1 MSDEYPSWRE
11 ALFSDDKIANIRC
24 AIKYV
29 FWHGAYLL
37 LALLGVL
44 LVAGAKVLDTLSRS
58 GGNRAVGGVKRGLGD
73 SRVKKTARY
82 IFGALMVVYV
92 AGVIAYGVYLFIT
105 ILLANPVTTIFWSV
119 VLVGGTIAL
128 LLGWAYG
135 GPRIKS
141 ALARSRATVARGANR
156 AGQRAAQTPGIRR
169 VYGRCPVS
177 MNQEP
182 KWFKNVFGED

>member
-1 MSDEYPSWRE
+1 MTDEYPSWRE

-44 LVAGAKVLDTLSRS
+44 LVAGAKVLDALSRS

-73 SRVKKTARY
+73 SRVKKAARY
-82 IFGALMVVYV
+82 VFGTLMVVYV

-105 ILLANPVTTIFWSV
+105 ILLANPATTIFWTV
-119 VLVGGTIAL
+119 AIVGGSIAL

-141 ALARSRATVARGANR
+141 ALRR
-156 AGQRAAQTPGIRR
+156 AGGATASAASKAGTKAAETPGIRR
-169 VYGRCPVS
+169 VYGNCPVHMDIS
-177 MNQEP
+177 P
-182 KWFKNVFGED
+182 RWFDKIFDQ